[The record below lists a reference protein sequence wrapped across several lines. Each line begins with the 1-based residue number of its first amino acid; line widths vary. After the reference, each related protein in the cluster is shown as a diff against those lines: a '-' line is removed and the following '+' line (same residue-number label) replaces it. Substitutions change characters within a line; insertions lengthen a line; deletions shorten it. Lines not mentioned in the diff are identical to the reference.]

1 MAYLH
6 VSRQGLGMVKSP
18 FDFVDEEKQNT
29 SPWEDADDTDK

>member
-29 SPWEDADDTDK
+29 SPWEDTDDTDK